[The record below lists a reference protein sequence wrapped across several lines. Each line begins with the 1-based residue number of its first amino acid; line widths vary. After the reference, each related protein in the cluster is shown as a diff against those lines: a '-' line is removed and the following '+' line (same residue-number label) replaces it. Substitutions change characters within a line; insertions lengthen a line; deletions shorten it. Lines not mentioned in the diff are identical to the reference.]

1 LRSDGYLGRETAV
14 LVNEMLC
21 SSSWRPPRRTAFAGR
36 LGLLFCLVVL
46 GSGVSA
52 GPAAAYSC
60 DAAASSRSPAGHI
73 LQKKDCNPEPAR
85 TTRRGNAD
93 PMSFVFFMG
102 VVIAFVVV
110 PFALSRREE
119 HSRE

>member
-1 LRSDGYLGRETAV
+1 LRSDGYLWRETAV

-21 SSSWRPPRRTAFAGR
+21 GSSWRPPRRTAFAGR

-46 GSGVSA
+46 GSGVWA
-52 GPAAAYSC
+52 APAAAYSC
-60 DAAASSRSPAGHI
+60 DAASSRARAGHV
-73 LQKKDCNPEPAR
+73 LQKKDCTPEPAR
-85 TTRRGNAD
+85 MTRRGNAD

-110 PFALSRREE
+110 PLALSRREE

>member
-1 LRSDGYLGRETAV
+1 LRSDAYLERETAV
-14 LVNEMLC
+14 LLNEMLC
-21 SSSWRPPRRTAFAGR
+21 VSSWRPPRRTAFAGR

-46 GSGVSA
+46 GSGVWA
-52 GPAAAYSC
+52 APVAAYSC
-60 DAAASSRSPAGHI
+60 DAASSSRARAGHI
-73 LQKKDCNPEPAR
+73 LQKKDCTPEPAR

-119 HSRE
+119 H